1 MGLGQMSELEI
12 KYVSPDDLRP
22 YAGNARTHS
31 KKQIRQIADS
41 IQRFGFTN
49 PVIVSV
55 DREVIAG
62 HGRLAAAKL
71 QGLTSVPIVVLADM
85 TEADR
90 RAYVIA
96 DNKLAELA
104 GWDRDTL
111 AIELQF
117 LQDVQF
123 DDIEVTGFSLGEI
136 DMILDEASEK
146 RPQESG
152 PDDDVRGRVPQN
164 IVSRTGDLWILGTHR
179 LLCGDARD
187 PSDYQRLLEDQK
199 ADVVLTDPPFNVPI
213 DGHVSGLG
221 KVKHQEFAM
230 PSGEMS
236 EREFTDFLSSFLG
249 CAKVCCKDGAIMF
262 VFMDWRHLTELTTA
276 GRDNDLDLKNLVVW
290 AKDNAGMGSFYRSKH
305 ELCFV
310 FKNGGASHTNT
321 FELGQHGRYR
331 TNVWEYAGVNTF
343 RNGRLDE
350 LAMHPT
356 VKPVAMIADAIRD
369 VTRRAEIVLDPFAG
383 SGTTVIA
390 AEKTGRHARVIEYD
404 PGYCDV
410 IVCRWQKYTG
420 KTATLDGSNRTFED
434 IETERAPLTKGKL
447 DPGGAAP
454 TPGSVLP

>member
-71 QGLTSVPIVVLADM
+71 RGLTSVPIVVLADM

-152 PDDDVRGRVPQN
+152 PDDDVRGTVPQN

-213 DGHVSGLG
+213 DGHVSGPG
-221 KVKHQEFAM
+221 KGQA
-230 PSGEMS
+230 SG
-236 EREFTDFLSSFLG
+236 
-249 CAKVCCKDGAIMF
+249 VCDGI
-262 VFMDWRHLTELTTA
+262 
-276 GRDNDLDLKNLVVW
+276 GRDVRARVVIC
-290 AKDNAGMGSFYRSKH
+290 S
-305 ELCFV
+305 
-310 FKNGGASHTNT
+310 
-321 FELGQHGRYR
+321 
-331 TNVWEYAGVNTF
+331 
-343 RNGRLDE
+343 
-350 LAMHPT
+350 
-356 VKPVAMIADAIRD
+356 
-369 VTRRAEIVLDPFAG
+369 
-383 SGTTVIA
+383 
-390 AEKTGRHARVIEYD
+390 KTG
-404 PGYCDV
+404 
-410 IVCRWQKYTG
+410 
-420 KTATLDGSNRTFED
+420 
-434 IETERAPLTKGKL
+434 
-447 DPGGAAP
+447 
-454 TPGSVLP
+454 